1 MVQGTPLYS
10 STGVQTVYRLSRN
23 VPTVLNILD
32 IAEHGSI
39 NKASEALN
47 ISQPA
52 LTRSIS
58 RLEALL
64 GVSLFDRTAQ
74 GVTPTVYGDALLY
87 HARALKAEL
96 ENTLRDI
103 SALKN
108 NKSGTVRIGATP
120 LVASHFLSKGLQA
133 IFIEHDSVPV
143 RLVEGNRPQLLLQL
157 RRGELDVVV
166 STFPFEGSESD
177 LVERPLFDLDLRI
190 IARAD
195 HPLADRN
202 PLVLKDMANSKW
214 ILPRADSGLSK
225 RVQRD
230 FSRADVELPKS
241 MIETSSLDAS
251 RSLVQTTD
259 LLAILPLRAV
269 ETEIKQGQLIALS
282 GDWSF
287 ERRTVG
293 LFLREDRETHPV
305 IETLA
310 KAIAARPI

>member
-1 MVQGTPLYS
+1 M
-10 STGVQTVYRLSRN
+10 YRLSRN
-23 VPTVLNILD
+23 IPTVLSVLD

-39 NKASEALN
+39 NKASEVLN

-52 LTRSIS
+52 LTRSIR
-58 RLEALL
+58 RLETTL
-64 GVSLFDRTAQ
+64 GVPLFKRTAQ
-74 GVTPTVYGDALLY
+74 GVTPTIYGDALLF

-103 SALKN
+103 AALKN
-108 NKSGTVRIGATP
+108 NKSGTIRIGATP
-120 LVASHFLSKGLQA
+120 LVASHFLSRGLQA
-133 IFIEHDSVPV
+133 IFIAHDSIPV
-143 RLVEGNRPQLLLQL
+143 RVVEGNRPHLLGQL

-166 STFPFEGSESD
+166 STFPFEGSEDD
-177 LVERPLFDLDLRI
+177 LVERPLFELDLRV
-190 IARAD
+190 IARSD
-195 HPLADRN
+195 HPLARRD
-202 PLVLKDMANSKW
+202 PLLLRDMADFKW

-230 FSRADVELPKS
+230 FSRANVELPKS

-251 RSLVQTTD
+251 RSLVLTTD

-269 ETEIKQGQLIALS
+269 RSEIEDGKLVALS

-293 LFLREDRETHPV
+293 LFLREDRDIHPV
-305 IETLA
+305 IETLEQ
-310 KAIAARPI
+310 AIAAQPD